1 MNISL
6 PTRLLYPVKFT
17 RLKKNQHISYVLR
30 SLFIV
35 NYNIFSVRKS
45 NGTSCIFSQRHFPGY
60 FLVCG
65 FFLLS
70 LKKNSFNPEFYLKI
84 DLFLDGVLD
93 KLPWWWVGGVGGIT
107 VIAPYNRITNY
118 RQWSTQLKQLSYS
131 YWTCDSDLSLS
142 CD

>member
-17 RLKKNQHISYVLR
+17 RLKKKPTYFLR

-70 LKKNSFNPEFYLKI
+70 KKNSFNPEVYLKI

-93 KLPWWWVGGVGGIT
+93 KLPWWWVGGVR
-107 VIAPYNRITNY
+107 V
-118 RQWSTQLKQLSYS
+118 LL
-131 YWTCDSDLSLS
+131 L
-142 CD
+142 